1 MHTEESILTEMRR
14 LGFLL
19 TPLAHVG
26 YHFEYCGHDLFLC
39 PDREQNNV
47 MKIVRPLST
56 DIDLKNNILISN
68 LVNET
73 NNVMTLTTASIVD
86 EDTIWV
92 SYSSFLFGNEPLGE
106 LLKMAISAVTST
118 AEYLLE
124 GLKRIL

>member
-1 MHTEESILTEMRR
+1 
-14 LGFLL
+14 
-19 TPLAHVG
+19 
-26 YHFEYCGHDLFLC
+26 
-39 PDREQNNV
+39 

-56 DIDLKNNILISN
+56 DIDLKDNILISN

-118 AEYLLE
+118 AEFLLE